1 MNSKAYNIATAA
13 AKVLSL
19 VSGLASY
26 NNYIPASVM
35 PYAVGV
41 FALASSL
48 KEVVRVVRDWSDDG
62 VVNNSIKD

>member
-1 MNSKAYNIATAA
+1 MNSKLYNIATAT
-13 AKVLSL
+13 AKILSL
-19 VSGLASY
+19 VSGLAAY

-35 PYAVGV
+35 PYAIGV

-62 VVNNSIKD
+62 IVNNSAKD